1 LLFFL
6 LFSREEISPGRLS
19 VVGPGVITSAADD
32 SRPASAS
39 SPALSRLAFVRE
51 TGERGKRQ
59 SGPNYYFLWAQDVS
73 STSSQRIPPL
83 WRYSGTCQRPDGK
96 TLSTFPFSCW
106 CSVVG
111 LTFGPLVSP
120 LHDSIS
126 YLSRVGLVNDGR
138 DGEETWAS
146 DRCRSGPSIA
156 DRRLKVSSTLIPPP
170 RDNRK

>member
-1 LLFFL
+1 MLFFL

-106 CSVVG
+106 CSG
-111 LTFGPLVSP
+111 LLPPGRWSDEMLSDGVHARLREMEDCARLVKT
-120 LHDSIS
+120 HA
-126 YLSRVGLVNDGR
+126 GR
-138 DGEETWAS
+138 FQVYSVPG
-146 DRCRSGPSIA
+146 G
-156 DRRLKVSSTLIPPP
+156 K
-170 RDNRK
+170 

>member
-1 LLFFL
+1 MLFFL

-106 CSVVG
+106 CSVG
-111 LTFGPLVSP
+111 
-120 LHDSIS
+120 S
-126 YLSRVGLVNDGR
+126 YLSRFPPIQFLSLWPGEMEEEIALVAN
-138 DGEETWAS
+138 
-146 DRCRSGPSIA
+146 
-156 DRRLKVSSTLIPPP
+156 RLIGS
-170 RDNRK
+170 